1 MIFKKMSFFL
11 EASTLSVPIWISCS
25 LGLLQ
30 SCCLGLTFSVFLG
43 FTFPFSCLE
52 PCFLGSTSFSFWLS
66 FLYLLLPT
74 NCFLK
79 CLNVSC
85 RSKNIF
91 ILSSYKNPWNLQTKD
106 KARLQGGDG
115 GSEDSETL
123 AFVFR
128 VTGASNQENASF
140 SNRRTTGL
148 SGRGPICSDPKYL
161 K

>member
-1 MIFKKMSFFL
+1 MYSAYMLNKQGDNIQPWR
-11 EASTLSVPIWISCS
+11 TP
-25 LGLLQ
+25 LQ
-30 SCCLGLTFSVFLG
+30 LYVLYAY
-43 FTFPFSCLE
+43 
-52 PCFLGSTSFSFWLS
+52 TSGQ
-66 FLYLLLPT
+66 
-74 NCFLK
+74 
-79 CLNVSC
+79 V
-85 RSKNIF
+85 
-91 ILSSYKNPWNLQTKD
+91 YKNPWNLQTKD